1 MKFLRVSDKNSTRVM
16 IISYMN
22 SHKMTTPQEKAQ
34 SVYWFI
40 ETKSDVQ
47 TQQIYRSKYGRDP
60 PSRSSMRL

>member
-34 SVYWFI
+34 SVY
-40 ETKSDVQ
+40 
-47 TQQIYRSKYGRDP
+47 
-60 PSRSSMRL
+60 